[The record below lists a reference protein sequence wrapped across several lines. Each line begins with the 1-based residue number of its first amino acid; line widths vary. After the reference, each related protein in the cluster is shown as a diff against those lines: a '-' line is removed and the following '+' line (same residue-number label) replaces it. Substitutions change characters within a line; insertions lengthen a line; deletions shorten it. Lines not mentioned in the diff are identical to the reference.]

1 VQGWAREC
9 REGKVRQQNAETF
22 SLMCAKGWLKNELD
36 VGLLLLLQ
44 AAHADYPGGLLS
56 LDAYPQY
63 EQLLREDLA
72 ASEKQAA
79 ASTLKAA
86 QGAEV
91 TPTDLRSSKS
101 GASGSERSVTS
112 QEHRN
117 AGVSVDG
124 WDTWSDE
131 EHHEAS
137 EAGPSSPEQ
146 KHETAFGELS
156 QALREARQS
165 QEGWESENENWEGKD
180 ETQENTGGLDIQVRF
195 FPGLFCALA
204 PGVFVLP
211 SLAAVT
217 QAQISDPSPEEGK
230 GGAAECLGRGLPAIG
245 RSVGADEAL
254 PPGVP
259 LLAHWL
265 GEMLTQLGLKPELFS
280 LGPTSRAVAKAMSE
294 LPTVEARGSAGVVIV
309 DRTLDLVSSHF
320 LQACTLGLTMRFLLL

>member
-1 VQGWAREC
+1 
-9 REGKVRQQNAETF
+9 
-22 SLMCAKGWLKNELD
+22 MKNEID

-79 ASTLKAA
+79 ANTLKPA
-86 QGAEV
+86 QGGEV
-91 TPTDLRSSKS
+91 TPTELRRSKS
-101 GASGSERSVTS
+101 GASESERSLTS
-112 QEHRN
+112 QGHRN
-117 AGVSVDG
+117 AEGSGDG

-137 EAGPSSPEQ
+137 EAGPSSSKQ
-146 KHETAFGELS
+146 KHESGFGELS

-165 QEGWESENENWEGKD
+165 QEGWESENEYWEGKD
-180 ETQENTGGLDIQVRF
+180 DSQENIGGLDIQVRF

-211 SLAAVT
+211 SSAAVT
-217 QAQISDPSPEEGK
+217 QAPVSDPSPEEGK
-230 GGAAECLGRGLPAIG
+230 GGAAECLGRGLPVVG

-294 LPTVEARGSAGVVIV
+294 LPTVETRGSAGVVIV
-309 DRTLDLVSSHF
+309 DRTLDLVCYFFKLVLWDQQCFPIS
-320 LQACTLGLTMRFLLL
+320 